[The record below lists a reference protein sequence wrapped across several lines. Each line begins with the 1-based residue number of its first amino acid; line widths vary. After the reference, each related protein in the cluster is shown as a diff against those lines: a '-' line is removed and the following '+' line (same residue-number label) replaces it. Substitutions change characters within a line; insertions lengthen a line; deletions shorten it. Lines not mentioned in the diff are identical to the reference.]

1 MEITRVP
8 IPVET
13 RSPAGRTNAY
23 LVGAS
28 EPLLVDPAGRSE
40 RLAEALADRP
50 PAHVAVTHTHRDHVG
65 AVTEYADQFGAT
77 VWAAAGFEDRFV
89 RAIGRAPDRTFGAG
103 DPIGPAIAI
112 PTPGHAADHVVFE
125 VGDQALVGDLAVAEG
140 SVFVGGED
148 GNLRAYLDS
157 LNALTS
163 RGYERLLPAHGPV
176 ITDPSAT
183 LKRLI
188 DHRLERERRVKE
200 AVDAG
205 AETVAE
211 IIGAAYDKDLTG
223 VRDLAALAVEAHLE
237 KLTEDGHLDWD
248 GDRARPR

>member
-23 LVGAS
+23 LVGES
-28 EPLLVDPAGRSE
+28 EPLLVDPAGRSD
-40 RLAEALADRP
+40 RLAVALEDRP

-65 AVTEYADQFGAT
+65 AVMEYADRFEAT
-77 VWAAAGFEDRFV
+77 VWAADGFEDRFIE
-89 RAIGRAPDRTFGAG
+89 ATGRAPTRTFGDG
-103 DPIGPAIAI
+103 DRVGPSIAIA
-112 PTPGHAADHVVFE
+112 TPGHAADHVVFE
-125 VGDQALVGDLAVAEG
+125 VDEHALVGDLAVAEG
-140 SVFVGGED
+140 SVFVGGQD
-148 GNLRAYLDS
+148 GNLREYLDS
-157 LNALTS
+157 LESLI
-163 RGYERLLPAHGPV
+163 RRDYEQLHPAHGPV
-176 ITDPSAT
+176 ISDPAAT

-188 DHRLERERRVKE
+188 DHRVERERRVLE

-211 IIGAAYDKDLTG
+211 ILEAAYDKDLTG

-237 KLTEDGHLDWD
+237 KLAEDDHVDWN